1 MKVLNLNSGNVN
13 EFNNLMNNKKQKVIC
28 KVWAPWCGHCTE
40 LNKIWPFVENK
51 IRKSKG
57 DGLLVSIVETMIP
70 SVNCLDSRE
79 VPGFPWIFSMKG
91 GGGKK
96 KEYNG
101 SRDVDSLV
109 KYIGKKMKCGTKTKR
124 KRKRKKKT
132 RARKSRTRKSR
143 KSIKSRTR
151 KRFLKQ
157 LRNLN

>member
-1 MKVLNLNSGNVN
+1 MRVLNLNPGNVN

-28 KVWAPWCGHCTE
+28 KVWAPWCGHCKE

-70 SVNCLDSRE
+70 SVNCVDSRE
-79 VPGFPWIFSMKG
+79 VPGYPWIFSMKG

-101 SRDVDSLV
+101 NRDVDSLV
-109 KYIGKKMKCGTKTKR
+109 KYIEKKMKNGDKTMRGGMRKR
-124 KRKRKKKT
+124 RRKTRKRKKS
-132 RARKSRTRKSR
+132 RKRRKRRTRR
-143 KSIKSRTR
+143 K
-151 KRFLKQ
+151 
-157 LRNLN
+157 LN

>member
-1 MKVLNLNSGNVN
+1 MRVLNLNPGNVN

-28 KVWAPWCGHCTE
+28 KVWAPWCGHCKE

-79 VPGFPWIFSMKG
+79 VPGYPWIFSMKG
-91 GGGKK
+91 EGGKK

-101 SRDVDSLV
+101 NRDVYSLV
-109 KYIGKKMKCGTKTKR
+109 KYIKETLKNSDKTMRGGMR
-124 KRKRKKKT
+124 KRKRK
-132 RARKSRTRKSR
+132 
-143 KSIKSRTR
+143 TR
-151 KRFLKQ
+151 KRKKSKT
-157 LRNLN
+157 RRKRRKRRTRRKLN

>member
-1 MKVLNLNSGNVN
+1 MRVLNLNPGNVN

-28 KVWAPWCGHCTE
+28 KVWAPWCGHCKE

-79 VPGFPWIFSMKG
+79 VPGYPWIFSMKG
-91 GGGKK
+91 GGKK

-101 SRDVDSLV
+101 NRDVDSLV
-109 KYIGKKMKCGTKTKR
+109 KYIEKKMKKCRTKTKR
-124 KRKRKKKT
+124 KRIRKKKKKT
-132 RARKSRTRKSR
+132 RARKSRTRK
-143 KSIKSRTR
+143 
-151 KRFLKQ
+151 RFLKQ
-157 LRNLN
+157 LRKLN

>member
-1 MKVLNLNSGNVN
+1 MRVLNLNSGNVN

-28 KVWAPWCGHCTE
+28 KVWAPWCGHCKE

-51 IRKSKG
+51 IRKTKG

-79 VPGFPWIFSMKG
+79 VPGYPWIFSMKG

-101 SRDVDSLV
+101 NRDVDSLV
-109 KYIGKKMKCGTKTKR
+109 KYIEKKMKNCDKTMRGGMR
-124 KRKRKKKT
+124 KRKRKT
-132 RARKSRTRKSR
+132 RKRKKSR
-143 KSIKSRTR
+143 KRRKRRTR
-151 KRFLKQ
+151 RKLI
-157 LRNLN
+157 

>member
-1 MKVLNLNSGNVN
+1 MRVLNLNPGNVN

-28 KVWAPWCGHCTE
+28 KVWAPWCGHCKE

-79 VPGFPWIFSMKG
+79 VPGYPWIFSMKG

-101 SRDVDSLV
+101 NRDVDSLV
-109 KYIGKKMKCGTKTKR
+109 KYIEKKMKNSDKTMRGGMRKR
-124 KRKRKKKT
+124 RRKTRKRKKS
-132 RARKSRTRKSR
+132 RKRRKRRTRQK
-143 KSIKSRTR
+143 
-151 KRFLKQ
+151 
-157 LRNLN
+157 LN

>member
-1 MKVLNLNSGNVN
+1 MRVLNLNPGNVN

-28 KVWAPWCGHCTE
+28 KVWAPWCGHCKE

-51 IRKSKG
+51 IRKTKG

-79 VPGFPWIFSMKG
+79 VPGYPWIFSMKG
-91 GGGKK
+91 GGKK

-101 SRDVDSLV
+101 NRDVDSLV
-109 KYIGKKMKCGTKTKR
+109 KYIEKKMKKCRTKTKR
-124 KRKRKKKT
+124 KRIRKKKKKT
-132 RARKSRTRKSR
+132 RARKSRTR
-143 KSIKSRTR
+143 TR

-157 LRNLN
+157 LRKLN

>member
-1 MKVLNLNSGNVN
+1 MRVLNLNPGNVN

-28 KVWAPWCGHCTE
+28 KVWAPWCGHCKE

-79 VPGFPWIFSMKG
+79 VPGYPWIFSMKG

-101 SRDVDSLV
+101 NRDVDSLV
-109 KYIGKKMKCGTKTKR
+109 KYIEKKMKKSDKTMRGGMRKR
-124 KRKRKKKT
+124 RRKTRKRKKS
-132 RARKSRTRKSR
+132 RKRRKRRTRR
-143 KSIKSRTR
+143 K
-151 KRFLKQ
+151 
-157 LRNLN
+157 LN

>member
-1 MKVLNLNSGNVN
+1 MRVLNLNPGNVN

-28 KVWAPWCGHCTE
+28 KVWAPWCGHCKE

-51 IRKSKG
+51 IRKRKG

-79 VPGFPWIFSMKG
+79 VPGYPWIFSMKG

-101 SRDVDSLV
+101 NRNVDSLV
-109 KYIGKKMKCGTKTKR
+109 KYIEKKMKNYDKTMRGGMRKR
-124 KRKRKKKT
+124 KTRKRKKS
-132 RARKSRTRKSR
+132 RKRRKRRTRR
-143 KSIKSRTR
+143 KLI
-151 KRFLKQ
+151 
-157 LRNLN
+157 